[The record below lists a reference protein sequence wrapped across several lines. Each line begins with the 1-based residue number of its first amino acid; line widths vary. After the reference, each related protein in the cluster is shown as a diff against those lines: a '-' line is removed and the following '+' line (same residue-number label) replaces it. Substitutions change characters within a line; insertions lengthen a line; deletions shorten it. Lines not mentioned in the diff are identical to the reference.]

1 MEQQKDIA
9 AVINGWAEVV
19 LDRFRGALD
28 KYDIGKLDG
37 DLWRSFTYQLVL
49 NGGDVEA
56 VVIKFLQYGRFVD
69 MGVGR
74 GVPVGARGSAAF
86 EKARKDNGQLRR
98 YGRKR
103 KPWYSKTKT
112 REIGILRTI
121 LVQDYGVNTLAQM
134 ESFFPKTE
142 MITIAA

>member
-1 MEQQKDIA
+1 METQKDIA
-9 AVINGWAEVV
+9 GVINGWAEVV
-19 LDRFRGALD
+19 IDRFHEAMD

-37 DLWRSFTYQLVL
+37 PLWSSFAYELKL
-49 NGGDVEA
+49 AGGNVDE
-56 VVIKFLQYGRFVD
+56 VVFKFLKYGRFVD

-74 GVPVGARGSAAF
+74 GVPMGGRGTAAF
-86 EKARKDNGQLRR
+86 AKSRNEKGQLHR

-121 LVQDYGVNTLAQM
+121 LVRDYGINTLAEL
-134 ESFFPKTE
+134 ESAFNYTE
-142 MITIAA
+142 IINPL